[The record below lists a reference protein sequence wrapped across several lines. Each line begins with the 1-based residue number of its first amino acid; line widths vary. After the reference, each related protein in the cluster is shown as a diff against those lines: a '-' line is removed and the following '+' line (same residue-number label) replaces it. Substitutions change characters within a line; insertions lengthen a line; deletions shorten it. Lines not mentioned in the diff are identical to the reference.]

1 MKSLVYAIDTI
12 GYDFRTQAER
22 DGFRQQMDNAEVG
35 RTPPDDDN
43 PEGAP
48 FSPRRTLTIPI
59 S

>member
-12 GYDFRTQAER
+12 GYDFRTEAER

-35 RTPPDDDN
+35 RTRPTMITRR
-43 PEGAP
+43 GAI
-48 FSPRRTLTIPI
+48 SPRQPI